1 MPEDARL
8 GKTWTGTKECLV
20 IPTYYYVRVSKPA
33 CRMRDEHHDSKFP
46 MSEDEACPF
55 FNLIGHSSKTFKGS
69 LT

>member
-33 CRMRDEHHDSKFP
+33 C
-46 MSEDEACPF
+46 
-55 FNLIGHSSKTFKGS
+55 
-69 LT
+69 